1 VAAVDSPNVS
11 RRNRADARRTLGTRI
26 RSLRHEQG
34 RTLSDV
40 AAAAGISVSLLSQV
54 ERGVTD
60 PSLDTLRDIA
70 DALDTAPFRLLAGG
84 VARSRLVRADE
95 RPRLAPPNSH
105 VEFELLSH
113 SLEGT
118 FEVVRWVIEPG
129 GANPTAPRGHPGEEA
144 VLILAGHGRLE
155 LGNEAFEL
163 FAGDFITY
171 DARVPHR
178 MTALGADPLAGVS
191 VLSPPSF

>member
-1 VAAVDSPNVS
+1 MAAVDSRNVS
-11 RRNRADARRTLGTRI
+11 RRDRADDRRTLGTRI

-70 DALDTAPFRLLAGG
+70 DALGTAPFRLLAGG

-95 RPRLAPPNSH
+95 RPRLAQPNSH

-118 FEVVRWVIEPG
+118 FEVIRWVIEPG
-129 GANPTAPRGHPGEEA
+129 GANPTTPRAHPGEEA
-144 VLILAGHGRLE
+144 VLLLGGHARLE
-155 LGNEAFEL
+155 LGSEAFEL

-178 MTALGADPLAGVS
+178 MTALGAEAVAGVS

>member
-1 VAAVDSPNVS
+1 
-11 RRNRADARRTLGTRI
+11 
-26 RSLRHEQG
+26 LR
-34 RTLSDV
+34 DV
-40 AAAAGISVSLLSQV
+40 ASTAGISVSLLSQV

-70 DALDTAPFRLLAGG
+70 DALGTAPFRLLVGG
-84 VARSRLVRADE
+84 LARSRLVRADE
-95 RPRLAPPNSH
+95 RPHLSGPNSD

-113 SLEGT
+113 SMDGT
-118 FEVVRWVIEPG
+118 FEVIRWVIRPG
-129 GANPTAPRGHPGEEA
+129 GVNPTEARGHTGEEA
-144 VLILAGHGRLE
+144 VLVLSGHAHLE
-155 LGNEAFEL
+155 LGAEVFEL

-178 MTALGADPLAGVS
+178 TFALGGEAVSGIS